1 MEAFHNVCL
10 PFHELLPLNVPIHLK
25 NTLAVNLQI
34 SVGPCSNQSPLNSNK
49 GNHFVPTDQMNKLV

>member
-1 MEAFHNVCL
+1 MEAFHNVCP
-10 PFHELLPLNVPIHLK
+10 PFHEAPLNVPIHLK

-34 SVGPCSNQSPLNSNK
+34 SAGPCSNKSLLNSNK